1 MTIGGILF
9 WLTAI
14 PATLLILGLLVVVH
28 EFGHFITARLVG
40 IRVLEFGIGFPPR
53 AKVIGHDHETEYT
66 INYLPIGGFVRLE
79 GEETDSDDPRAFG
92 NSSLAKQ
99 LVVLVAGVTMNVI
112 TAFLLFFV
120 VAWAFNPVV
129 QPKVVTVVSGS
140 PAEAAGIQP
149 GDAFTSVDGRTYSL
163 IDLGGDPWSGFMDY
177 LASKAGQPVTLGLT
191 DAAGHERTVSVTL
204 RVPDK
209 EHDYALGVQFGF
221 GIAYTRGSFGPAL
234 STAAT
239 STGKAMTLVLS
250 ALGDLGRH
258 IVTNPTTGPPG
269 VSGPVGIAAVVGH
282 TLFDWGPILL
292 LLLAAVISANL
303 ALLNIL
309 PIPPFDGGKMVIMVV
324 KRAFRIQD
332 VTSLESAIYLAG
344 FVLLLAFMAWIS
356 YFDILGLG

>member
-1 MTIGGILF
+1 
-9 WLTAI
+9 
-14 PATLLILGLLVVVH
+14 
-28 EFGHFITARLVG
+28 
-40 IRVLEFGIGFPPR
+40 
-53 AKVIGHDHETEYT
+53 
-66 INYLPIGGFVRLE
+66 
-79 GEETDSDDPRAFG
+79 
-92 NSSLAKQ
+92 
-99 LVVLVAGVTMNVI
+99 VAGVTMNVI

-129 QPKVVTVVSGS
+129 QPKVVTVISGS
-140 PAEAAGIQP
+140 PAEVAGIQP
-149 GDAFTSVDGRTYSL
+149 GDAFTSIDGRTYSL

-209 EHDYALGVQFGF
+209 DHDYALGVQFGF